1 MNAVNDVYNPFK
13 ELNERLME
21 LQTKDPFIVLENI
34 SCQGVA
40 EADDQVVTSAPFLTD
55 ELILENVLAMEK
67 QMRPTT

>member
-21 LQTKDPFIVLENI
+21 LQAKDPFIVLENI